1 VASHLATPAGIAP
14 GLEIPGWEV
23 LAPATRIAPHTYPT
37 DFGDMTETKRATYS
51 RFTFEIP
58 IRRPRLAIYLKTF
71 LALFLAVWEL
81 AGFAADR
88 AVHPR

>member
-1 VASHLATPAGIAP
+1 
-14 GLEIPGWEV
+14 
-23 LAPATRIAPHTYPT
+23 
-37 DFGDMTETKRATYS
+37 MTETKRATYS